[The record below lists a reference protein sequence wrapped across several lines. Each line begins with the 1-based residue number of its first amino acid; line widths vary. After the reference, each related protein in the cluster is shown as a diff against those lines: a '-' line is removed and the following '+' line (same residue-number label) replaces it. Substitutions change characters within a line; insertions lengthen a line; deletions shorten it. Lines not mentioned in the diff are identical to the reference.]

1 MARAKQLRPVDH
13 ITQSLLADA
22 VRETGAKHADVGEK
36 AGMSQN
42 RVSIILRLG
51 TPPATV
57 GEISAIARAI
67 GRSGSEFIAAAEAEV
82 ASAVAHSSSDRTD
95 SVAPSLSVRNGAR
108 DAWEHDAGVAQG
120 EQVLSLR
127 PDAPPPPPLTAAA
140 ARTVTHR
147 PEWGAEKARRE
158 REGYHG
164 KPLRTEET
172 TEGGEPDQRDLQA
185 SVDGEE

>member
-13 ITQSLLADA
+13 LTQSLLADA

-82 ASAVAHSSSDRTD
+82 ASAVARSSSDRTG
-95 SVAPSLSVRNGAR
+95 SVAPSLRSSNGAR
-108 DAWEHDAGVAQG
+108 DGGGSDVAVSDG
-120 EQVLSLR
+120 AQVLSLR
-127 PDAPPPPPLTAAA
+127 PDVPPPRRSIRLRPALWVTALSGRWRRLAVSA
-140 ARTVTHR
+140 KRMCSPKATNLRVTI
-147 PEWGAEKARRE
+147 
-158 REGYHG
+158 
-164 KPLRTEET
+164 
-172 TEGGEPDQRDLQA
+172 
-185 SVDGEE
+185 

>member
-13 ITQSLLADA
+13 LTQSLLADA

-82 ASAVAHSSSDRTD
+82 ASAVARSSSDRTG
-95 SVAPSLSVRNGAR
+95 SVAPSLRSSNGTREASGS
-108 DAWEHDAGVAQG
+108 DAGVSGGAR
-120 EQVLSLR
+120 VLSLR

-140 ARTVTHR
+140 ARIVAHR
-147 PEWGAEKARRE
+147 PEWEAEKARRE
-158 REGYHG
+158 HEVGVQSEG
-164 KPLRTEET
+164 
-172 TEGGEPDQRDLQA
+172 D
-185 SVDGEE
+185 

>member
-13 ITQSLLADA
+13 LTQSLLADA

-82 ASAVAHSSSDRTD
+82 ASAVARSSADRTG
-95 SVAPSLSVRNGAR
+95 SVAHSLSLSNGAR
-108 DAWEHDAGVAQG
+108 EAGEGSDVGVLDGAQ
-120 EQVLSLR
+120 VPSLH
-127 PDAPPPPPLTAAA
+127 PDVPPPPPIAVAA
-140 ARTVTHR
+140 ARTVGHR
-147 PEWGAEKARRE
+147 PEWEAEKARRE
-158 REGYHG
+158 REVSAQ
-164 KPLRTEET
+164 P
-172 TEGGEPDQRDLQA
+172 EGD
-185 SVDGEE
+185 

>member
-13 ITQSLLADA
+13 AAQSLLADA
-22 VRETGAKHADVGEK
+22 VREAGVKHADVGEK

-82 ASAVAHSSSDRTD
+82 ASAATRSSSDRTG
-95 SVAPSLSVRNGAR
+95 SVAPSLRPGNGA
-108 DAWEHDAGVAQG
+108 DEAWESAASVSDGVQM
-120 EQVLSLR
+120 LSLR
-127 PDAPPPPPLTAAA
+127 PDVPPPPPLTEAA
-140 ARTVTHR
+140 ARIVTHR
-147 PEWGAEKARRE
+147 PEWDAEKARRE
-158 REGYHG
+158 REGDHG
-164 KPLRTEET
+164 KPLHIEEV

>member
-13 ITQSLLADA
+13 AAQSLLADA
-22 VRETGAKHADVGEK
+22 VREAGVKHADVGEK

-82 ASAVAHSSSDRTD
+82 ASAATQSSSGRTG
-95 SVAPSLSVRNGAR
+95 SVAPSLSPGNGAHE
-108 DAWEHDAGVAQG
+108 AWGSAASVSDGA
-120 EQVLSLR
+120 QVLSLR
-127 PDAPPPPPLTAAA
+127 PDAPTPPPLTEAA
-140 ARTVTHR
+140 ARTVTDR
-147 PEWGAEKARRE
+147 PGWEAELARRQQAADE
-158 REGYHG
+158 PRE
-164 KPLRTEET
+164 P
-172 TEGGEPDQRDLQA
+172 GEAD
-185 SVDGEE
+185 

>member
-13 ITQSLLADA
+13 LTQSLLADA
-22 VRETGAKHADVGEK
+22 VRETGAKHAYVGEK

-82 ASAVAHSSSDRTD
+82 ASAVARSSSDRTG
-95 SVAPSLSVRNGAR
+95 SVAPSLRSSNGAR
-108 DAWEHDAGVAQG
+108 DGGGSDVAVSDG
-120 EQVLSLR
+120 AQVLSLR
-127 PDAPPPPPLTAAA
+127 PDVPPPPPLDQAA
-140 ARTVTHR
+140 ARTVGHR
-147 PEWGAEKARRE
+147 PEWEMEKACRE
-158 REGYHG
+158 REANVQH
-164 KPLRTEET
+164 
-172 TEGGEPDQRDLQA
+172 EGD
-185 SVDGEE
+185 

>member
-1 MARAKQLRPVDH
+1 MARAKQLRPVDLL
-13 ITQSLLADA
+13 TQSLLADA

-82 ASAVAHSSSDRTD
+82 ASAATRSSSDRTG
-95 SVAPSLSVRNGAR
+95 SVAPSLSPGNGTREASGS
-108 DAWEHDAGVAQG
+108 DAGVSG
-120 EQVLSLR
+120 DVRVLSLR

-140 ARTVTHR
+140 ARIVAHR
-147 PEWGAEKARRE
+147 PEWEAEKTRRE
-158 REGYHG
+158 REVSGQAKDG
-164 KPLRTEET
+164 DV
-172 TEGGEPDQRDLQA
+172 GG
-185 SVDGEE
+185 DGSRARS

>member
-1 MARAKQLRPVDH
+1 MARAKQLRPVDRAA
-13 ITQSLLADA
+13 QSLLADA
-22 VRETGAKHADVGEK
+22 VREAGVKHADVGEK

-82 ASAVAHSSSDRTD
+82 ASAATRSSSDRTG
-95 SVAPSLSVRNGAR
+95 SVAPSLSSGNGTR
-108 DAWEHDAGVAQG
+108 ETSGSDVGVSDDA
-120 EQVLSLR
+120 QVLSLH
-127 PDAPPPPPLTAAA
+127 PDVPPPPPLAEAA

-147 PEWGAEKARRE
+147 PEWEAEVARRE
-158 REGYHG
+158 REVV
-164 KPLRTEET
+164 RQA
-172 TEGGEPDQRDLQA
+172 EGD
-185 SVDGEE
+185 

>member
-13 ITQSLLADA
+13 LTQSLLADA

-67 GRSGSEFIAAAEAEV
+67 GRSGSW
-82 ASAVAHSSSDRTD
+82 
-95 SVAPSLSVRNGAR
+95 LSPMVRR
-108 DAWEHDAGVAQG
+108 CCRF
-120 EQVLSLR
+120 VLMCRRPRRSTRLR
-127 PDAPPPPPLTAAA
+127 PALWVTALSGRWRRLAVSA
-140 ARTVTHR
+140 KRMCSTKATNLRVTI
-147 PEWGAEKARRE
+147 
-158 REGYHG
+158 
-164 KPLRTEET
+164 
-172 TEGGEPDQRDLQA
+172 
-185 SVDGEE
+185 

>member
-42 RVSIILRLG
+42 RVSTILRLG

-82 ASAVAHSSSDRTD
+82 ASAVARSSLDRTG
-95 SVAPSLSVRNGAR
+95 SVAPSLSLSNGAR
-108 DAWEHDAGVAQG
+108 EARRSDVGVFDGAQ
-120 EQVLSLR
+120 VPSLH
-127 PDAPPPPPLTAAA
+127 PDVPPPPSLAVAA
-140 ARTVTHR
+140 ARTVGHR
-147 PEWGAEKARRE
+147 PEWEAEKGRRE
-158 REGYHG
+158 REVSAQ
-164 KPLRTEET
+164 P
-172 TEGGEPDQRDLQA
+172 EGD
-185 SVDGEE
+185 

>member
-13 ITQSLLADA
+13 LTQSLLADA

-67 GRSGSEFIAAAEAEV
+67 GRSASEFIAAAEAEV
-82 ASAVAHSSSDRTD
+82 ASAAVRSSSGRTG

-108 DAWEHDAGVAQG
+108 DAWEHDVGVAQG
-120 EQVLSLR
+120 EQVLSLH
-127 PDAPPPPPLTAAA
+127 PDVPPPPPLIEAA
-140 ARTVTHR
+140 ARTVTDR
-147 PEWGAEKARRE
+147 PEWEAELARRQQVVDE
-158 REGYHG
+158 SH
-164 KPLRTEET
+164 ET
-172 TEGGEPDQRDLQA
+172 GGA
-185 SVDGEE
+185 N